1 MKKILSI
8 VGVFILL
15 FALGSTAFSL
25 FYSEQK
31 KNRMIFTENSSETQQ
46 SRLYDEL
53 VKELGDDY
61 FIENVN
67 STYVSEEYVE
77 DLEYNSKKNIYFGY
91 TSEELDKEFGG
102 KKYVFTYDKKVNST
116 KVKEFEK
123 YDDTYDKALK
133 NVAVGSGVIIT
144 CITVSSLTAGTA
156 PAISVI
162 LMTAAKTGAVSALST
177 GTMSALTAGVIEAVK
192 TNDSEKAV
200 SYTHL

>member
-15 FALGSTAFSL
+15 FAIGSTAFSL

-31 KNRMIFTENSSETQQ
+31 KNRMIFAENSSETQE
-46 SRLYDEL
+46 SRLYNEL

-102 KKYVFTYDKKVNST
+102 KNMSLLMIKK
-116 KVKEFEK
+116 
-123 YDDTYDKALK
+123 
-133 NVAVGSGVIIT
+133 
-144 CITVSSLTAGTA
+144 
-156 PAISVI
+156 
-162 LMTAAKTGAVSALST
+162 
-177 GTMSALTAGVIEAVK
+177 
-192 TNDSEKAV
+192 
-200 SYTHL
+200 